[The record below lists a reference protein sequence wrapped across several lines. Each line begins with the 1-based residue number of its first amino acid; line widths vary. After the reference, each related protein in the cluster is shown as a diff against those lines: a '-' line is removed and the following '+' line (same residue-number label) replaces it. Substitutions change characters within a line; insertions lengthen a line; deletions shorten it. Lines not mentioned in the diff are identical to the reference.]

1 MTSKMISLSIY
12 STVTVKI
19 VDSIMI
25 VAKITSIQIPLS
37 ITILLNA
44 ILYSTTTNCLSS
56 CSSHNFDYLDFIYN
70 YLHWI
75 GNYLHMEIDSYFGLT
90 GSYFDLID
98 SYLHKETE

>member
-1 MTSKMISLSIY
+1 
-12 STVTVKI
+12 
-19 VDSIMI
+19 MI
-25 VAKITSIQIPLS
+25 VAKITSIQILLS

-44 ILYSTTTNCLSS
+44 ILYSTTTNYLSS
-56 CSSHNFDYLDFIYN
+56 CSYHNFDYLDFIYN

-75 GNYLHMEIDSYFGLT
+75 GNYLHMEIDSYFDLT